1 MIDVPQRYQDNIQ
14 IILILIFNFYVL
26 YRQLMK
32 FLPVVHSNSIR
43 QLGKS
48 LNSLT
53 VCLLKQSYCLRCD
66 FHIFHIKT
74 W

>member
-1 MIDVPQRYQDNIQ
+1 
-14 IILILIFNFYVL
+14 
-26 YRQLMK
+26 MK

-66 FHIFHIKT
+66 FHVFHIKT
-74 W
+74 WQLIPSIFGITR